1 MLRTGIWMIVFG
13 VLNFAL
19 PGFGYDLRWFEYL
32 GRARSPL
39 AVGLIVGGAVLVG
52 IGWTRRQRP
61 G

>member
-19 PGFGYDLRWFEYL
+19 PSLGYDLRWFEYL
-32 GRARSPL
+32 GRARGPL
-39 AVGLIVGGAVLVG
+39 AVGLIVAATALVG
-52 IGWTRRQRP
+52 IGWKRRKDQ